1 MNTTRI
7 ADLTVDE
14 LLTLLR
20 KAIREFVREA
30 VQDALTEAQAEQHAQ
45 LSILDI
51 PPLDLGLWPT
61 GLSLLSRE
69 DMYTDD
75 DR

>member
-20 KAIREFVREA
+20 KTMRDIVREA
-30 VQDALTEAQAEQHAQ
+30 VQEALTEAQAVQHEQ

-51 PPLDLGLWPT
+51 PPLDLGLWPA
-61 GLSLLSRE
+61 GLTLLSRE
-69 DMYTDD
+69 DMYDHD
-75 DR
+75 GR